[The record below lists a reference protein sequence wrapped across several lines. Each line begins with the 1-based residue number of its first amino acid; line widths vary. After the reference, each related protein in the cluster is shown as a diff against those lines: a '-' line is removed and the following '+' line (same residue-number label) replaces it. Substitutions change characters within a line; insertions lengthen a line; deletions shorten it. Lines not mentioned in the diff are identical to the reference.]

1 MLWQLCTCP
10 TYRHSASEQKL
21 SMPVHS
27 TLLYDFGPTCH
38 ISIIMKFNKHNSFKL
53 DCGKGMQVPILVW
66 HWQCFALR
74 LGGVCIIYLL

>member
-53 DCGKGMQVPILVW
+53 VMEHFSISPLGKLQ
-66 HWQCFALR
+66 
-74 LGGVCIIYLL
+74 